1 MGVAQQHPL
10 LLKLPHP
17 AACCHQK
24 LCYPHPLCHLSAS
37 SFVSLIFDMWEFHP
51 LPVLILQSNLWIQEG
66 VVHSKL
72 MRQFLTALVGTNE
85 EGIV

>member
-1 MGVAQQHPL
+1 
-10 LLKLPHP
+10 
-17 AACCHQK
+17 
-24 LCYPHPLCHLSAS
+24 
-37 SFVSLIFDMWEFHP
+37 VSLIFDMWEFHP

-72 MRQFLTALVGTNE
+72 MRQFLTALVGTDE